1 MCVIIFT
8 IVYNIIFFFYLAF
21 LSRTFIHESQGCRGR
36 GRAFFK
42 LLTTTSLALG
52 HYPGNY
58 CRELTSA
65 HSLQPDSNWESLVSE
80 RKSLTTKLRAL
91 KYKVLLKTTV

>member
-8 IVYNIIFFFYLAF
+8 IVYNIIFFFYLGF

-42 LLTTTSLALG
+42 LLTTTSTRFTGPWTLPRQLLQGAHLCTQLTAGLELG
-52 HYPGNY
+52 IF
-58 CRELTSA
+58 SF
-65 HSLQPDSNWESLVSE
+65 
-80 RKSLTTKLRAL
+80 RAQ
-91 KYKVLLKTTV
+91 VANH